1 MRRKAKKTADLT
13 ETEKRRHQLTF
24 ACLRMIRGVSTADVA
39 RRSGVAFQTIKN
51 MRTAVQ
57 DGGTL
62 APRVDTL
69 AKIGRAFGQPL
80 MFASPDVIE
89 RPDVRRSAPARH
101 VSVALN

>member
-1 MRRKAKKTADLT
+1 MKRKPKKTADLT
-13 ETEKRRHQLTF
+13 ETERKRHQLTF
-24 ACLRMIRGVSTADVA
+24 ACLRMMRGMSTADVA
-39 RRSGVAFQTIKN
+39 RKTGVTFHTIKN
-51 MRTAVQ
+51 MRTPVQ

-80 MFASPDVIE
+80 MFAAPDVGD
-89 RPDVRRSAPARH
+89 RPFVRRSAPERH